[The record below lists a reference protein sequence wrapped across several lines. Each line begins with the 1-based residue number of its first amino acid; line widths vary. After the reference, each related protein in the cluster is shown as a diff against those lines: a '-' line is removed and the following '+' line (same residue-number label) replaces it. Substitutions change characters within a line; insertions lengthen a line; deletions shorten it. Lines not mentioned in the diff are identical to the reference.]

1 MLFYY
6 VYVDNTLCLGYMT
19 ISLGWRVTQ
28 TLLRGIPATSRDV
41 RINSSSS
48 QEITGSSPMDY
59 LGSLESRG
67 FQSRGA
73 QVSLH
78 LMNCSSITKF
88 NLFSLSNIVLTF
100 LGRHCNVLPILTVTE
115 TEQERFDQISSTL
128 EQG

>member
-88 NLFSLSNIVLTF
+88 NFSFLSNIVSTF
-100 LGRHCNVLPILTVTE
+100 LDQHCNVSLVLVE
-115 TEQERFDQISSTL
+115 SEQENFNQISSTL
-128 EQG
+128 E